1 MENKQ
6 TTIAVLTSGG
16 DAPGMNA
23 AVRAVVRIG
32 INKGFRVMGIYRGY
46 QGLLNE
52 EIRELTALD
61 VKDTIQH
68 GGTILYTGRCK
79 RMMQPEGPAEAAEN
93 LKKHG
98 IDALIAI
105 GGDGT
110 FRGALEIAK
119 HGVNVIGIPATID
132 LDLACTDYTIGFD
145 SAIDTAVD
153 AIDKI
158 RDSGT
163 AHERISI
170 IEVMGRKCGAIA
182 LWCGIASGAE
192 EILIPET
199 YDYND
204 KALIDRIKER
214 EALGKKQHIIINA
227 EGVGDSEALARR
239 IENATGIE
247 ARATILGY
255 MQRGGSPSTL
265 DRVKASLMGE
275 QAIECVLGG
284 RVNRAVIEKNGRIR
298 DMDLEEALNATK
310 EPSRDLLGVAKNL
323 VRRFTKEEKE
333 AAGTAEQ

>member
-1 MENKQ
+1 MAEKKI
-6 TTIAVLTSGG
+6 TTIGVLTSGG

-32 INKGFRVMGIYRGY
+32 INKGYKVVGIYRGY
-46 QGLLNE
+46 HGLFKE
-52 EIRELTALD
+52 EFRELSAFD
-61 VKDTIQH
+61 VRDTVQH
-68 GGTILYTGRCK
+68 GGTILYTARSK
-79 RMMQPEGPAEAAEN
+79 RMMQADGPSDAAKI

-98 IDALIAI
+98 IDVLVAI

-110 FRGALEIAK
+110 FRGALEIARC
-119 HGVNVIGIPATID
+119 GINVIGIPATID
-132 LDLACTDYTIGFD
+132 LDMACTDYTIGFD

-170 IEVMGRKCGAIA
+170 IEVMGRKCGSIA

-275 QAIECVLGG
+275 QAIECIIAG
-284 RVNRAVIEKNGRIR
+284 RMNRAIIEKNGKIR
-298 DMDLEEALNATK
+298 DMDLEEAVNAKK

-323 VRRFTKEEKE
+323 IRR
-333 AAGTAEQ
+333 

>member
-52 EIRELTALD
+52 EITELTALD

-110 FRGALEIAK
+110 FRGALAIAK
-119 HGVNVIGIPATID
+119 HGVDVIGIPATID

-199 YDYND
+199 YD
-204 KALIDRIKER
+204 
-214 EALGKKQHIIINA
+214 
-227 EGVGDSEALARR
+227 
-239 IENATGIE
+239 
-247 ARATILGY
+247 
-255 MQRGGSPSTL
+255 
-265 DRVKASLMGE
+265 
-275 QAIECVLGG
+275 
-284 RVNRAVIEKNGRIR
+284 
-298 DMDLEEALNATK
+298 
-310 EPSRDLLGVAKNL
+310 
-323 VRRFTKEEKE
+323 
-333 AAGTAEQ
+333 

>member
-1 MENKQ
+1 MADKQ
-6 TTIAVLTSGG
+6 ITIGVLTSGG

-32 INKGFRVMGIYRGY
+32 INKGFRVIGIYRGY
-46 QGLLNE
+46 HGLFKE
-52 EIRELTALD
+52 EFRELTAFD
-61 VKDTIQH
+61 VRDTVQH
-68 GGTILYTGRCK
+68 GGTVLYTARSK
-79 RMMQPEGPAEAAEN
+79 SMMQPDGPARAAEI
-93 LKKHG
+93 LKNHG
-98 IDALIAI
+98 IDVLVTI

-110 FRGALEIAK
+110 FRGALAIAK
-119 HGVNVIGIPATID
+119 CGVNVIGIPATID
-132 LDLACTDYTIGFD
+132 LDMACTDYTIGFD

-170 IEVMGRKCGAIA
+170 VEVMGRKCGSIA

-255 MQRGGSPSTL
+255 MQRGGSPSAL

-275 QAIECVLGG
+275 QAIECIVAG
-284 RVNRAVIEKNGRIR
+284 RMNRAVVEKNGRIK
-298 DMDLEEALNATK
+298 DMDLEEAINSTK
-310 EPSRDLLGVAKNL
+310 EQSRDLLSVSKNL
-323 VRRFTKEEKE
+323 VRH
-333 AAGTAEQ
+333 

>member
-1 MENKQ
+1 MADKQ
-6 TTIAVLTSGG
+6 ITIGVLTSGG

-32 INKGFRVMGIYRGY
+32 INKGFRVIGIYRGY
-46 QGLLNE
+46 HGLFKE
-52 EIRELTALD
+52 EFRELTAFD
-61 VKDTIQH
+61 VRDTVQH
-68 GGTILYTGRCK
+68 GGTVLYTARSK
-79 RMMQPEGPAEAAEN
+79 SMMQPDGPARAAEI
-93 LKKHG
+93 LKNHG
-98 IDALIAI
+98 IDVLVAI

-110 FRGALEIAK
+110 FRGALAIAK
-119 HGVNVIGIPATID
+119 CGVNVIGIPATID
-132 LDLACTDYTIGFD
+132 LDMACTDYTIGFD

-170 IEVMGRKCGAIA
+170 VEVMGRRCGSIA

-255 MQRGGSPSTL
+255 MQRGGSPSAL

-275 QAIECVLGG
+275 QAIECIVAG
-284 RVNRAVIEKNGRIR
+284 RMNRAVVEKNGRIK
-298 DMDLEEALNATK
+298 DMDLEEAINSTK
-310 EPSRDLLGVAKNL
+310 EQSRDLLSVSKNL
-323 VRRFTKEEKE
+323 VRH
-333 AAGTAEQ
+333 

>member
-1 MENKQ
+1 MADKQ
-6 TTIAVLTSGG
+6 ITIGVLTSGG

-32 INKGFRVMGIYRGY
+32 INKGFKVIGIYRGY
-46 QGLLNE
+46 HGLFKE
-52 EIRELTALD
+52 EFRELTAFD
-61 VKDTIQH
+61 VRDTVQH
-68 GGTILYTGRCK
+68 GGTVLYTARSK
-79 RMMQPEGPAEAAEN
+79 TMMQPDGPARAAEI
-93 LKKHG
+93 LKNHG
-98 IDALIAI
+98 IDVLVAI

-110 FRGALEIAK
+110 FRGALAIAK
-119 HGVNVIGIPATID
+119 CGINVIGIPATID
-132 LDLACTDYTIGFD
+132 LDMACTDYTIGFD

-170 IEVMGRKCGAIA
+170 VEVMGRRCGSIA

-255 MQRGGSPSTL
+255 MQRGGSPSAL

-275 QAIECVLGG
+275 QAIECIVAG
-284 RVNRAVIEKNGRIR
+284 RMNRAVVEKNGRIK
-298 DMDLEEALNATK
+298 DMDLEEAINSTK
-310 EPSRDLLGVAKNL
+310 EQSRDLLSVSKNL
-323 VRRFTKEEKE
+323 VRH
-333 AAGTAEQ
+333 

>member
-1 MENKQ
+1 MADKQ
-6 TTIAVLTSGG
+6 ITIGVLTSGG
-16 DAPGMNA
+16 DTPGMNA

-32 INKGFRVMGIYRGY
+32 INKGFRVIGIYRGY
-46 QGLLNE
+46 HGLFKE
-52 EIRELTALD
+52 EFRELTAFD
-61 VKDTIQH
+61 VRDTVQH
-68 GGTILYTGRCK
+68 GGTVLYTARSK
-79 RMMQPEGPAEAAEN
+79 SMMQPDGPARAAEI
-93 LKKHG
+93 LKNHG
-98 IDALIAI
+98 IDVLVAI

-110 FRGALEIAK
+110 FRGALAIAK
-119 HGVNVIGIPATID
+119 CGVNVIGIPATID
-132 LDLACTDYTIGFD
+132 LDMACTDYTIGFD

-170 IEVMGRKCGAIA
+170 VEVMGRKCGSIA

-255 MQRGGSPSTL
+255 MQRGGSPSAL

-275 QAIECVLGG
+275 QAIECIVAG
-284 RVNRAVIEKNGRIR
+284 RMNRAVVEKNGRIK
-298 DMDLEEALNATK
+298 DMDLEEAINSTK
-310 EPSRDLLGVAKNL
+310 EQSRDLLSVSKNL
-323 VRRFTKEEKE
+323 VRH
-333 AAGTAEQ
+333 

>member
-1 MENKQ
+1 MTNEQ
-6 TTIAVLTSGG
+6 ITIGVLTSGG

-23 AVRAVVRIG
+23 AVRAVVRVG
-32 INKGFRVMGIYRGY
+32 TNKGYRVIGIYRGY
-46 QGLLNE
+46 QGLFNE
-52 EIRELTALD
+52 EFRELTALD
-61 VKDTIQH
+61 VRDTVQR
-68 GGTILYTGRCK
+68 GGTILYTARCK
-79 RMMQPEGPAEAAEN
+79 KMMESDGPACAAEI

-98 IDALIAI
+98 IDVLVAI

-110 FRGALEIAK
+110 FRGALAIAQNDM
-119 HGVNVIGIPATID
+119 NVVGIPATID
-132 LDLACTDYTIGFD
+132 LDMACTDYTIGFD
-145 SAIDTAVD
+145 TAIDTAVE

-170 IEVMGRKCGAIA
+170 IEVMGRKCGSIA
-182 LWCGIASGAE
+182 LWSGIASGAE

-204 KALIDRIKER
+204 KALIERIKER

-227 EGVGDSEALARR
+227 EALARR

-255 MQRGGSPSTL
+255 MQRGGAPSAL

-275 QAIECVLGG
+275 QAIECVMAG
-284 RVNRAVIEKNGRIR
+284 RMNRAVVEKNGKIK
-298 DMDLEEALNATK
+298 DIDLAEAVEAKK
-310 EPSRDLLGVAKNL
+310 EQSRDLLGVAKNL
-323 VRRFTKEEKE
+323 VRK
-333 AAGTAEQ
+333 AN

>member
-1 MENKQ
+1 MADKQ
-6 TTIAVLTSGG
+6 ITIGVLTSGG

-32 INKGFRVMGIYRGY
+32 INKGFRVIGIYRGY
-46 QGLLNE
+46 HGLFKE
-52 EIRELTALD
+52 EFRELTAFD
-61 VKDTIQH
+61 VRDTVQH
-68 GGTILYTGRCK
+68 GGTVLYTARSK
-79 RMMQPEGPAEAAEN
+79 SMMQPDGPARAAEI
-93 LKKHG
+93 LKNHG
-98 IDALIAI
+98 IDVLVAI

-110 FRGALEIAK
+110 FRGALAIAK
-119 HGVNVIGIPATID
+119 CGVNVIGIPATID
-132 LDLACTDYTIGFD
+132 LDMACTDYTIGFD

-170 IEVMGRKCGAIA
+170 VEVMGRKCGSIA

-255 MQRGGSPSTL
+255 MQRGGSPSAL

-275 QAIECVLGG
+275 QAIECIVAG
-284 RVNRAVIEKNGRIR
+284 RMNRAVVEKNGRIK
-298 DMDLEEALNATK
+298 DMDLEEAINSTK
-310 EPSRDLLGVAKNL
+310 EQSRDLLSVSKNL
-323 VRRFTKEEKE
+323 VRH
-333 AAGTAEQ
+333 

>member
-1 MENKQ
+1 MADKQ
-6 TTIAVLTSGG
+6 ITIGVLTSGG

-32 INKGFRVMGIYRGY
+32 INKGFKVVGIYRGY
-46 QGLLNE
+46 HGLFKE
-52 EIRELTALD
+52 EFRELSAFD
-61 VKDTIQH
+61 VRDTVQH
-68 GGTILYTGRCK
+68 GGTVLYTARSK
-79 RMMQPEGPAEAAEN
+79 TMMQPDGPAKAAEL

-98 IDALIAI
+98 IDVLVAI

-110 FRGALEIAK
+110 FRGALAIAK
-119 HGVNVIGIPATID
+119 CGIDVIGIPATID
-132 LDLACTDYTIGFD
+132 LDMACTEYTIGFD

-170 IEVMGRKCGAIA
+170 IEVMGRRCGSIA

-255 MQRGGSPSTL
+255 MQRGGSPSAL

-275 QAIECVLGG
+275 QAIECIAAG
-284 RVNRAVIEKNGRIR
+284 RMNRAIVEKNGRIR
-298 DMDLEEALNATK
+298 DMDLEEAVNSTK
-310 EPSRDLLGVAKNL
+310 EQSRDLLGVARNL
-323 VRRFTKEEKE
+323 VRH
-333 AAGTAEQ
+333 

>member
-1 MENKQ
+1 MTNEQ
-6 TTIAVLTSGG
+6 ITIGVLTSGG

-23 AVRAVVRIG
+23 AVRAVVRVG
-32 INKGFRVMGIYRGY
+32 TNKGYRVIGIYRGY
-46 QGLLNE
+46 QGLFNE
-52 EIRELTALD
+52 EFRELTALD
-61 VKDTIQH
+61 VRDTVQR
-68 GGTILYTGRCK
+68 GGTILYTARCK
-79 RMMQPEGPAEAAEN
+79 KMMESDGPARAAEI

-98 IDALIAI
+98 IDVLVAI

-110 FRGALEIAK
+110 FRGALAIAQNDM
-119 HGVNVIGIPATID
+119 NVVGIPATID
-132 LDLACTDYTIGFD
+132 LDMACTDYTIGFD
-145 SAIDTAVD
+145 TAIDTAVE

-170 IEVMGRKCGAIA
+170 IEVMGRKCGSIA
-182 LWCGIASGAE
+182 LWSGIASGAE

-204 KALIDRIKER
+204 KALIERIKER

-247 ARATILGY
+247 VRATILGY
-255 MQRGGSPSTL
+255 MQRGGAPSAL

-275 QAIECVLGG
+275 QAIECVMAG
-284 RVNRAVIEKNGRIR
+284 RMNRAVVEKNGKIK
-298 DMDLEEALNATK
+298 DIDLAEAVEAKK
-310 EPSRDLLGVAKNL
+310 EQSRDLLGVAKNL
-323 VRRFTKEEKE
+323 VRK
-333 AAGTAEQ
+333 AN

>member
-1 MENKQ
+1 MADKQ
-6 TTIAVLTSGG
+6 ITIGVLTSGG

-32 INKGFRVMGIYRGY
+32 INKGFKVIGIYRGY
-46 QGLLNE
+46 HGLFKE
-52 EIRELTALD
+52 EFRELTAFD
-61 VKDTIQH
+61 VRDTVQH
-68 GGTILYTGRCK
+68 GGTVLYTARSK
-79 RMMQPEGPAEAAEN
+79 TMMQPDGPARAAEI
-93 LKKHG
+93 LKNHG
-98 IDALIAI
+98 IDVLVAI

-110 FRGALEIAK
+110 FRGALAIAK
-119 HGVNVIGIPATID
+119 CGINVIGIPATID
-132 LDLACTDYTIGFD
+132 LDMACTDYTIGFD

-170 IEVMGRKCGAIA
+170 VEVMGRKCGSIA

-255 MQRGGSPSTL
+255 MQRGGSPSAL

-275 QAIECVLGG
+275 QAIECIVAG
-284 RVNRAVIEKNGRIR
+284 RMNRAVVEKNGRIK
-298 DMDLEEALNATK
+298 DMDLEEAINSTK
-310 EPSRDLLGVAKNL
+310 EQSRDLLSVSKNL
-323 VRRFTKEEKE
+323 VRH
-333 AAGTAEQ
+333 

>member
-1 MENKQ
+1 MADKQ
-6 TTIAVLTSGG
+6 ITIGVLTSGG

-32 INKGFRVMGIYRGY
+32 INKGFKVIGIYRGY
-46 QGLLNE
+46 HGLFKE
-52 EIRELTALD
+52 EFRELTAFD
-61 VKDTIQH
+61 VRDTVQH
-68 GGTILYTGRCK
+68 GGTVLYTARSK
-79 RMMQPEGPAEAAEN
+79 TMMQPDGPARAAEI

-98 IDALIAI
+98 IDVLVAI

-110 FRGALEIAK
+110 FRGALAIAK
-119 HGVNVIGIPATID
+119 CGINVIGIPATID
-132 LDLACTDYTIGFD
+132 LDMACTDYTIGFD

-170 IEVMGRKCGAIA
+170 VEVMGRRCGSIA

-255 MQRGGSPSTL
+255 MQRGGSPSAL

-275 QAIECVLGG
+275 QAIECIVAG
-284 RVNRAVIEKNGRIR
+284 RMNRAVVEKNGRIK
-298 DMDLEEALNATK
+298 DMDLEEAINSTK
-310 EPSRDLLGVAKNL
+310 EQSRDLLSVSKNL
-323 VRRFTKEEKE
+323 VRH
-333 AAGTAEQ
+333 

>member
-1 MENKQ
+1 MGDKQ
-6 TTIAVLTSGG
+6 ITIGVLTSGG

-32 INKGFRVMGIYRGY
+32 INKGFKVVGIYRGY
-46 QGLLNE
+46 HGLFKE
-52 EIRELTALD
+52 EFKELTAFD
-61 VKDTIQH
+61 VRDTVQH
-68 GGTILYTGRCK
+68 GGTILYTARSK
-79 RMMQPEGPAEAAEN
+79 TMMQPDGPARAAEL

-98 IDALIAI
+98 IDVLVTI

-110 FRGALEIAK
+110 FRGALAIAK
-119 HGVNVIGIPATID
+119 CGVSVIGIPATID

-170 IEVMGRKCGAIA
+170 IEVMGRKCGSIA
-182 LWCGIASGAE
+182 LWSGIASGAE

-214 EALGKKQHIIINA
+214 EALGKKQHIIVNA

-255 MQRGGSPSTL
+255 MQRGGSPSAL

-275 QAIECVLGG
+275 QAIECIVAG
-284 RVNRAVIEKNGRIR
+284 RMNRAVVEKNGRIK
-298 DMDLEEALNATK
+298 DMDLEEAINATK
-310 EPSRDLLGVAKNL
+310 EPSRDLLGVSKNL
-323 VRRFTKEEKE
+323 VRH
-333 AAGTAEQ
+333 

>member
-1 MENKQ
+1 MANKQ
-6 TTIAVLTSGG
+6 TTIGVLTSGG

-32 INKGFRVMGIYRGY
+32 INKGCRVIGIYRGY
-46 QGLLNE
+46 HGLYKE
-52 EIRELTALD
+52 EFKELTAFD
-61 VKDTIQH
+61 VRNTVQH
-68 GGTILYTGRCK
+68 GGTILYTARSK
-79 RMMQPEGPAEAAEN
+79 RMMQADGPKMAADI

-98 IDALIAI
+98 IDVLIAI

-110 FRGALEIAK
+110 FRGALEISK
-119 HGVNVIGIPATID
+119 CGVNVIGIPATID
-132 LDLACTDYTIGFD
+132 LDMACTDYTIGFD

-170 IEVMGRKCGAIA
+170 IEVMGRKCGSIA
-182 LWCGIASGAE
+182 LWAGIASGAE

-214 EALGKKQHIIINA
+214 ESLGKKQHIIINA

-239 IENATGIE
+239 IENATGVE

-255 MQRGGSPSTL
+255 MQRGGSPSAL
-265 DRVKASLMGE
+265 DRVKAALMGE
-275 QAIECVLGG
+275 QAIECVIAG
-284 RVNRAVIEKNGRIR
+284 RMNRAVVEKNGKIK
-298 DMDLEEALNATK
+298 DMDLEEAVNSVK
-310 EPSRDLLGVAKNL
+310 EQSRDLLGVAKNL
-323 VRRFTKEEKE
+323 VRR
-333 AAGTAEQ
+333 

>member
-1 MENKQ
+1 MADKQ
-6 TTIAVLTSGG
+6 ITIGVLTSGG

-32 INKGFRVMGIYRGY
+32 INKGFKVVGIYRGY
-46 QGLLNE
+46 HGLFKE
-52 EIRELTALD
+52 EFRELSAFD
-61 VKDTIQH
+61 VRDTVQH
-68 GGTILYTGRCK
+68 GGTVLYTARSK
-79 RMMQPEGPAEAAEN
+79 TMMQPDGPAKAAEL

-98 IDALIAI
+98 IDVLVTI

-110 FRGALEIAK
+110 FRGALAIAK
-119 HGVNVIGIPATID
+119 CGIDVIGIPATID
-132 LDLACTDYTIGFD
+132 LDMACTEYTIGFD

-170 IEVMGRKCGAIA
+170 IEVMGRRCGSIA

-255 MQRGGSPSTL
+255 MQRGGSPSAL

-275 QAIECVLGG
+275 QAIECIAAG
-284 RVNRAVIEKNGRIR
+284 RMNRAVVEKNGRIR
-298 DMDLEEALNATK
+298 DMDLEEAVNSTK
-310 EPSRDLLGVAKNL
+310 EQSRDLLGVARNL
-323 VRRFTKEEKE
+323 VRH
-333 AAGTAEQ
+333 

>member
-1 MENKQ
+1 MADKQ
-6 TTIAVLTSGG
+6 ITIGVLTSGG

-32 INKGFRVMGIYRGY
+32 INKGLRVVGIYRGY
-46 QGLLNE
+46 HGLFKE
-52 EIRELTALD
+52 EFRELTAFD
-61 VKDTIQH
+61 VRDTVQH
-68 GGTILYTGRCK
+68 GGTVLYTARSK
-79 RMMQPEGPAEAAEN
+79 SMMQPDGPARAAEI
-93 LKKHG
+93 LKNHG
-98 IDALIAI
+98 IDVLVAI

-110 FRGALEIAK
+110 FRGALAIAK
-119 HGVNVIGIPATID
+119 CGVNVIGIPATID
-132 LDLACTDYTIGFD
+132 LDMACTDYTIGFD

-170 IEVMGRKCGAIA
+170 VEVMGRKCGSIA

-255 MQRGGSPSTL
+255 MQRGGSPSAL

-275 QAIECVLGG
+275 QAIECIVAG
-284 RVNRAVIEKNGRIR
+284 RMNRAVVEKNGRIK
-298 DMDLEEALNATK
+298 DMDLEEAINSTK
-310 EPSRDLLGVAKNL
+310 EQSRDLLSVSKNL
-323 VRRFTKEEKE
+323 VRH
-333 AAGTAEQ
+333 

>member
-1 MENKQ
+1 MAEKKI
-6 TTIAVLTSGG
+6 TTIGVLTSGG

-32 INKGFRVMGIYRGY
+32 INKGYKVVGIYRGY
-46 QGLLNE
+46 HGLFKE
-52 EIRELTALD
+52 EFRELSAFD
-61 VKDTIQH
+61 VRDTVQH
-68 GGTILYTGRCK
+68 GGTILYTARSK
-79 RMMQPEGPAEAAEN
+79 RMMTAEGPSDAAKI

-98 IDALIAI
+98 IDVLVAI

-110 FRGALEIAK
+110 FRGALEIARC
-119 HGVNVIGIPATID
+119 GIDVIGIPATID
-132 LDLACTDYTIGFD
+132 LDMACTDYTIGFD

-170 IEVMGRKCGAIA
+170 IEVMGRKCGSIA

-275 QAIECVLGG
+275 QAIECIMAG
-284 RVNRAVIEKNGRIR
+284 RMNRAIIEKNGKIR
-298 DMDLEEALNATK
+298 DMDLEEAVNAKK
-310 EPSRDLLGVAKNL
+310 EQSRDLLGVAKNL
-323 VRRFTKEEKE
+323 IRR
-333 AAGTAEQ
+333 

>member
-1 MENKQ
+1 MADKQ
-6 TTIAVLTSGG
+6 ITIGVLTSGG

-32 INKGFRVMGIYRGY
+32 INKGFRVIGIYRGY
-46 QGLLNE
+46 HGLFKE
-52 EIRELTALD
+52 EFRELTAFD
-61 VKDTIQH
+61 VRDTVQH
-68 GGTILYTGRCK
+68 GGTVLYTARSK
-79 RMMQPEGPAEAAEN
+79 SMMQPDGPARAAEI
-93 LKKHG
+93 LKNHG
-98 IDALIAI
+98 IDVLVAI

-110 FRGALEIAK
+110 FRGALAIAK
-119 HGVNVIGIPATID
+119 CGVNVIGIPATID
-132 LDLACTDYTIGFD
+132 LDMACTDYTIGFD

-158 RDSGT
+158 RDSCT

-170 IEVMGRKCGAIA
+170 VEVMGRKCGSIA

-255 MQRGGSPSTL
+255 MQRGGSPSAL

-275 QAIECVLGG
+275 QAIECIVAG
-284 RVNRAVIEKNGRIR
+284 RMNRAVVEKNGRIK
-298 DMDLEEALNATK
+298 DMDLEEAINSTK
-310 EPSRDLLGVAKNL
+310 EQSRDLLSVSKNL
-323 VRRFTKEEKE
+323 VRH
-333 AAGTAEQ
+333 

>member
-1 MENKQ
+1 MTNEQ
-6 TTIAVLTSGG
+6 ITIGVLTSGG
-16 DAPGMNA
+16 DAPGLNA
-23 AVRAVVRIG
+23 AVRAVVRVG
-32 INKGFRVMGIYRGY
+32 TNKGYRVIGIYRGY
-46 QGLLNE
+46 QGLFNE
-52 EIRELTALD
+52 EFRELTALD
-61 VKDTIQH
+61 VRDTVQR
-68 GGTILYTGRCK
+68 GGTILYTARCK
-79 RMMQPEGPAEAAEN
+79 KMMESDGPARAAEI

-98 IDALIAI
+98 IDVLVAI

-110 FRGALEIAK
+110 FRGALAIAQNDM
-119 HGVNVIGIPATID
+119 NVVGIPATID
-132 LDLACTDYTIGFD
+132 LDMACTDYTIGFD
-145 SAIDTAVD
+145 TAIDTAVE

-170 IEVMGRKCGAIA
+170 IEVMGRKCGSIA
-182 LWCGIASGAE
+182 LWSGIASGAE

-204 KALIDRIKER
+204 KALIERIKER

-255 MQRGGSPSTL
+255 MQRGGAPSAL

-275 QAIECVLGG
+275 QAIECVIAG
-284 RVNRAVIEKNGRIR
+284 RMNRAVVEKNGKIK
-298 DMDLEEALNATK
+298 DIDLAEAVEAKK
-310 EPSRDLLGVAKNL
+310 EQSRDLLGVAKNL
-323 VRRFTKEEKE
+323 VRK
-333 AAGTAEQ
+333 AN

>member
-1 MENKQ
+1 MAEKKI
-6 TTIAVLTSGG
+6 TIGVLTSGG

-32 INKGFRVMGIYRGY
+32 TNKGYKVVGIYRGY
-46 QGLLNE
+46 QGLYKE
-52 EIRELTALD
+52 EFKEMSAFD
-61 VKDTIQH
+61 VRDTIQH
-68 GGTILYTGRCK
+68 GGTILYTARSK
-79 RMMQPEGPAEAAEN
+79 RMMQPDGPSEAAKI
-93 LKKHG
+93 LKKNG
-98 IDALIAI
+98 IDVLVAI

-119 HGVNVIGIPATID
+119 CGVNLTGIPATID
-132 LDLACTDYTIGFD
+132 LDMACTDYTIGFD

-158 RDSGT
+158 RDSGA

-170 IEVMGRKCGAIA
+170 IEVMGRKCGSIA

-255 MQRGGSPSTL
+255 MQRGGSPSAL

-275 QAIECVLGG
+275 QAIECIMAG
-284 RVNRAVIEKNGRIR
+284 RMNRAVVEKNGKIR
-298 DMDLEEALNATK
+298 DMDLEEAINSSK
-310 EPSRDLLGVAKNL
+310 EQSRDLLGVAKNL
-323 VRRFTKEEKE
+323 IRH
-333 AAGTAEQ
+333 

>member
-1 MENKQ
+1 MTMANKQ
-6 TTIAVLTSGG
+6 ITIGVLTSGG

-32 INKGFRVMGIYRGY
+32 TNKGYRVVGIYRGY
-46 QGLLNE
+46 QGLYNE
-52 EIRELTALD
+52 EFRELTAID
-61 VKDTIQH
+61 VRDTVQH
-68 GGTILYTGRCK
+68 GGTILYTARCK
-79 RMMQPEGPAEAAEN
+79 KMMQPDGPALAAEI
-93 LKKHG
+93 LKKNG
-98 IDALIAI
+98 IDVLVAI

-110 FRGALEIAK
+110 FRGALDISK
-119 HGVNVIGIPATID
+119 CGIDVIGIPATID
-132 LDLACTDYTIGFD
+132 LDQACTDYTIGFD
-145 SAIDTAVD
+145 SAIDTAVS

-158 RDSGT
+158 RDSGA

-182 LWCGIASGAE
+182 LWSGIASGAE

-255 MQRGGSPSTL
+255 MQRGGAPSAR
-265 DRVKASLMGE
+265 DRVTAALMGE
-275 QAIECVLGG
+275 QAIECIMAG
-284 RVNRAVIEKNGRIR
+284 RKNRAVVERNGKIK
-298 DMDLEEALNATK
+298 DMDLEEAINCSK
-310 EPSRDLLGVAKNL
+310 EQPRDLIGVAMNL
-323 VRRFTKEEKE
+323 VRRVNP
-333 AAGTAEQ
+333 

>member
-1 MENKQ
+1 MADKKI
-6 TTIAVLTSGG
+6 TTIGVLTSGG

-32 INKGFRVMGIYRGY
+32 INKGYKVIGIYRGY
-46 QGLLNE
+46 HGLFKE
-52 EIRELTALD
+52 EFKELTAID
-61 VKDTIQH
+61 VRDTVQH
-68 GGTILYTGRCK
+68 GGTILYTARSK
-79 RMMQPEGPAEAAEN
+79 TMMQSDGPAMAAEI
-93 LKKHG
+93 LKKNG
-98 IDALIAI
+98 IDVLVAI

-110 FRGALEIAK
+110 FRGAYEISK
-119 HGVNVIGIPATID
+119 HGVDVIGIPATID
-132 LDLACTDYTIGFD
+132 LDMACTDYTIGFD
-145 SAIDTAVD
+145 SAIDTAVE

-170 IEVMGRKCGAIA
+170 IEVMGRRCGSIA

-227 EGVGDSEALARR
+227 EGVGDSQALARR

-255 MQRGGSPSTL
+255 MQRGGSPSAL

-275 QAIECVLGG
+275 QAIECITAG
-284 RVNRAVIEKNGRIR
+284 RMNRAVVEKNGKIK
-298 DMDLEEALNATK
+298 DMDLEEAINSTK
-310 EPSRDLLGVAKNL
+310 EQSRDLLGVSKNL
-323 VRRFTKEEKE
+323 VR
-333 AAGTAEQ
+333 Q

>member
-1 MENKQ
+1 MADKQ
-6 TTIAVLTSGG
+6 ITIGVLTSGG

-32 INKGFRVMGIYRGY
+32 INKGFRVIGIYRGY
-46 QGLLNE
+46 HGLFKE
-52 EIRELTALD
+52 EFRELTAFD
-61 VKDTIQH
+61 VRDTVQH
-68 GGTILYTGRCK
+68 GGTVLYTARSK
-79 RMMQPEGPAEAAEN
+79 SMMQPDGPARAAEI
-93 LKKHG
+93 LKNHG
-98 IDALIAI
+98 IDVLVAI

-110 FRGALEIAK
+110 FRGALAIAK
-119 HGVNVIGIPATID
+119 CGVNVIGIPATID
-132 LDLACTDYTIGFD
+132 LDMACTDYTIGFD

-170 IEVMGRKCGAIA
+170 VEVMGRKCGSIA

-255 MQRGGSPSTL
+255 MQRGGSPSAL

-275 QAIECVLGG
+275 QAIECIVAG
-284 RVNRAVIEKNGRIR
+284 RMNRAMVEKNGRIK
-298 DMDLEEALNATK
+298 DMDLEEAINSTK
-310 EPSRDLLGVAKNL
+310 EQSRDLLSVSKNL
-323 VRRFTKEEKE
+323 VRH
-333 AAGTAEQ
+333 

>member
-1 MENKQ
+1 MTNEQ
-6 TTIAVLTSGG
+6 ITIGVLTSGG

-23 AVRAVVRIG
+23 AVRAVVRVG
-32 INKGFRVMGIYRGY
+32 TNKGYRVIGIYRGY
-46 QGLLNE
+46 QGLFNE
-52 EIRELTALD
+52 EFRELTALD
-61 VKDTIQH
+61 VRDTVQR
-68 GGTILYTGRCK
+68 GGTILYTARCK
-79 RMMQPEGPAEAAEN
+79 KMMESDGPARAAEI

-98 IDALIAI
+98 IDVLVAI

-110 FRGALEIAK
+110 FRGALAIAQNDM
-119 HGVNVIGIPATID
+119 NVIGIPATIE
-132 LDLACTDYTIGFD
+132 LDMACTDYTIGFD
-145 SAIDTAVD
+145 TAIDTAVE

-170 IEVMGRKCGAIA
+170 IEVMGRKCGSIA
-182 LWCGIASGAE
+182 LWSGIASGAE

-204 KALIDRIKER
+204 KALIERIKER

-255 MQRGGSPSTL
+255 MQRGGAPSAL

-275 QAIECVLGG
+275 QAIECVMAG
-284 RVNRAVIEKNGRIR
+284 RMNRAVVEKNGKIK
-298 DMDLEEALNATK
+298 DIDLAEAVEAKK
-310 EPSRDLLGVAKNL
+310 EQSRDLLGVAKNL
-323 VRRFTKEEKE
+323 VRK
-333 AAGTAEQ
+333 AN

>member
-1 MENKQ
+1 MADKQ
-6 TTIAVLTSGG
+6 ITIGVLTSGG

-32 INKGFRVMGIYRGY
+32 INKGFRVIGIYRGY
-46 QGLLNE
+46 HGLFKE
-52 EIRELTALD
+52 EFRELTAFD
-61 VKDTIQH
+61 VRDTVQH
-68 GGTILYTGRCK
+68 GGTVLYTARSK
-79 RMMQPEGPAEAAEN
+79 SMMQPDGPARAAEI
-93 LKKHG
+93 LKNHG
-98 IDALIAI
+98 IDVLVAI

-110 FRGALEIAK
+110 FRGALAIAK
-119 HGVNVIGIPATID
+119 CGVNVIGIPATID
-132 LDLACTDYTIGFD
+132 LDMACTDYTIGFD

-255 MQRGGSPSTL
+255 MQRGGSPSAL

-275 QAIECVLGG
+275 QAIECIVAG
-284 RVNRAVIEKNGRIR
+284 RMNRAVVEKNGRIK
-298 DMDLEEALNATK
+298 DMDLEEAINSTK
-310 EPSRDLLGVAKNL
+310 EQSRDLLSVSKNL
-323 VRRFTKEEKE
+323 VRH
-333 AAGTAEQ
+333 

>member
-1 MENKQ
+1 MADKQ
-6 TTIAVLTSGG
+6 ITIGVLTSGG

-23 AVRAVVRIG
+23 ALRAVVRIG
-32 INKGFRVMGIYRGY
+32 INKGFRVIGIYRGY
-46 QGLLNE
+46 HGLFKE
-52 EIRELTALD
+52 EFRELTAFD
-61 VKDTIQH
+61 VRDTVQH
-68 GGTILYTGRCK
+68 GGTVLYTARSK
-79 RMMQPEGPAEAAEN
+79 SMMQPDGPARAAEI
-93 LKKHG
+93 LKNHG
-98 IDALIAI
+98 IDVLVAI

-110 FRGALEIAK
+110 FRGALAIAK
-119 HGVNVIGIPATID
+119 CGVNVIGIPATID
-132 LDLACTDYTIGFD
+132 LDMACTDYTIGFD

-170 IEVMGRKCGAIA
+170 VEVMGRKCGSIA

-255 MQRGGSPSTL
+255 MQRGGSPSAL

-275 QAIECVLGG
+275 QAIECIVAG
-284 RVNRAVIEKNGRIR
+284 RMNRAVVEKNGRIK
-298 DMDLEEALNATK
+298 DMDLEEAINSTK
-310 EPSRDLLGVAKNL
+310 EQSRDLLSVSKNL
-323 VRRFTKEEKE
+323 VRH
-333 AAGTAEQ
+333 

>member
-1 MENKQ
+1 MADKKI
-6 TTIAVLTSGG
+6 TIGVLTSGG

-32 INKGFRVMGIYRGY
+32 INKGYKVVGIYRGY
-46 QGLLNE
+46 QGLYNE
-52 EIRELTALD
+52 EFKEMTAFD
-61 VKDTIQH
+61 VRDTVQH
-68 GGTILYTGRCK
+68 GGTILYTARSK
-79 RMMQPEGPAEAAEN
+79 RMMQSDGPAEAAKI
-93 LKKHG
+93 LKKNG
-98 IDALIAI
+98 IDVLIAI

-119 HGVNVIGIPATID
+119 CGVNVIGIPATID
-132 LDLACTDYTIGFD
+132 LDMACTDYTIGFD

-158 RDSGT
+158 RDSGA

-170 IEVMGRKCGAIA
+170 IEVMGRRCGSIA

-255 MQRGGSPSTL
+255 MQRGGSPSAL

-275 QAIECVLGG
+275 QAIECIQAG
-284 RVNRAVIEKNGRIR
+284 RMNRAVVEKNGKIK
-298 DMDLEEALNATK
+298 DMDLEEAINSSK
-310 EPSRDLLGVAKNL
+310 DQSRDLLGVARNL
-323 VRRFTKEEKE
+323 IRH
-333 AAGTAEQ
+333 

>member
-1 MENKQ
+1 M
-6 TTIAVLTSGG
+6 SRS
-16 DAPGMNA
+16 A
-23 AVRAVVRIG
+23 ATEPSA
-32 INKGFRVMGIYRGY
+32 
-46 QGLLNE
+46 
-52 EIRELTALD
+52 
-61 VKDTIQH
+61 
-68 GGTILYTGRCK
+68 
-79 RMMQPEGPAEAAEN
+79 
-93 LKKHG
+93 
-98 IDALIAI
+98 
-105 GGDGT
+105 DGT
-110 FRGALEIAK
+110 FRGALAIAK
-119 HGVNVIGIPATID
+119 CGVNVIGIPATID
-132 LDLACTDYTIGFD
+132 LDMACTDYTIGFD

-170 IEVMGRKCGAIA
+170 VEVMGRKCGSIA

-255 MQRGGSPSTL
+255 MQRGGSPSAL

-275 QAIECVLGG
+275 QAIECIVAG
-284 RVNRAVIEKNGRIR
+284 RMNRAVVEKNGRIK
-298 DMDLEEALNATK
+298 DMDLEEAINSTK
-310 EPSRDLLGVAKNL
+310 EQSRDLLSVSKNL
-323 VRRFTKEEKE
+323 VRQNLTESLTLRRKIPNCRRRSR
-333 AAGTAEQ
+333 

>member
-1 MENKQ
+1 MADKQ
-6 TTIAVLTSGG
+6 ITIGVLTSGG

-32 INKGFRVMGIYRGY
+32 INKGFRVIGIYRGY
-46 QGLLNE
+46 HGLFKE
-52 EIRELTALD
+52 EFRELTAFD
-61 VKDTIQH
+61 VRDTVQH
-68 GGTILYTGRCK
+68 GGTVLYTARSK
-79 RMMQPEGPAEAAEN
+79 SMMQPDGPARAAEI
-93 LKKHG
+93 LKNHG
-98 IDALIAI
+98 IDVLVAI

-110 FRGALEIAK
+110 FRGALAIAK
-119 HGVNVIGIPATID
+119 CGVNVIGIPATID
-132 LDLACTDYTIGFD
+132 LDMAFTDYTIGFD

-170 IEVMGRKCGAIA
+170 VEVMGRKCGSIA

-255 MQRGGSPSTL
+255 MQRGGSPSAL

-275 QAIECVLGG
+275 QAIECIVAG
-284 RVNRAVIEKNGRIR
+284 RMNRAVVEKNGRIK
-298 DMDLEEALNATK
+298 DMDLEEAINSTK
-310 EPSRDLLGVAKNL
+310 EQSRDLLSVSKNL
-323 VRRFTKEEKE
+323 VRH
-333 AAGTAEQ
+333 

>member
-1 MENKQ
+1 MADKKI
-6 TTIAVLTSGG
+6 TIGVLTSGG

-32 INKGFRVMGIYRGY
+32 INKGCKVVGIYRGY
-46 QGLLNE
+46 QGLYKE
-52 EIRELTALD
+52 EFKEMSAFD
-61 VKDTIQH
+61 VRDTIQH
-68 GGTILYTGRCK
+68 GGTILYTARSK
-79 RMMQPEGPAEAAEN
+79 RMMQPDGPSEAAKI
-93 LKKHG
+93 LKKNG
-98 IDALIAI
+98 IDVLVAI

-119 HGVNVIGIPATID
+119 CGVDVIGIPATID
-132 LDLACTDYTIGFD
+132 LDMACTDYTIGFD

-158 RDSGT
+158 RDSGA

-170 IEVMGRKCGAIA
+170 IEVMGRKCGSIA

-255 MQRGGSPSTL
+255 MQRGGSPSAL

-275 QAIECVLGG
+275 QAIECIMAG
-284 RVNRAVIEKNGRIR
+284 RMNRAVVEKNGKIK
-298 DMDLEEALNATK
+298 DMDLEEAINSTK
-310 EPSRDLLGVAKNL
+310 DQSRDLLGVAKNL
-323 VRRFTKEEKE
+323 IRH
-333 AAGTAEQ
+333 

>member
-1 MENKQ
+1 MADKQ
-6 TTIAVLTSGG
+6 ITIGVLTSGG

-32 INKGFRVMGIYRGY
+32 INKGFKVIGIYRGY
-46 QGLLNE
+46 HGLFKE
-52 EIRELTALD
+52 EFRELTAFD
-61 VKDTIQH
+61 VRDTVQH
-68 GGTILYTGRCK
+68 GGTVLYTARSK
-79 RMMQPEGPAEAAEN
+79 TMMQPDGPARAAEI
-93 LKKHG
+93 LKNHG
-98 IDALIAI
+98 IDVLVAI

-110 FRGALEIAK
+110 FRGALAIAK
-119 HGVNVIGIPATID
+119 CGINVIGIPATID
-132 LDLACTDYTIGFD
+132 LDMACTDYTIGFD

-170 IEVMGRKCGAIA
+170 VEVMGRRCGSIA

-255 MQRGGSPSTL
+255 MQRGGSPSAL

-275 QAIECVLGG
+275 QAIECIVAG
-284 RVNRAVIEKNGRIR
+284 RMNRAVVEKNGRIK
-298 DMDLEEALNATK
+298 DMDLDEAINSTK
-310 EPSRDLLGVAKNL
+310 EQSRDLLSVSKNL
-323 VRRFTKEEKE
+323 VRH
-333 AAGTAEQ
+333 

>member
-1 MENKQ
+1 MTNEQ
-6 TTIAVLTSGG
+6 ITIGVLTSGG

-23 AVRAVVRIG
+23 AVRAVVRVG
-32 INKGFRVMGIYRGY
+32 TNKGYRVIGIYRGY
-46 QGLLNE
+46 QGLFNE
-52 EIRELTALD
+52 EFRELTALD
-61 VKDTIQH
+61 VRDTVQR
-68 GGTILYTGRCK
+68 GGTILYTARCK
-79 RMMQPEGPAEAAEN
+79 KMMESDGPARAAEI

-98 IDALIAI
+98 IDVLVAI

-110 FRGALEIAK
+110 LRGALAIAQNDM
-119 HGVNVIGIPATID
+119 NVVGIPATID
-132 LDLACTDYTIGFD
+132 LDMACTDYTIGFD
-145 SAIDTAVD
+145 TAIDTAVE

-170 IEVMGRKCGAIA
+170 IEVMGRKCGSIA
-182 LWCGIASGAE
+182 LWSGIASGAE

-204 KALIDRIKER
+204 KALIERIKER

-247 ARATILGY
+247 VRATILGY
-255 MQRGGSPSTL
+255 MQRGGAPSAL

-275 QAIECVLGG
+275 QAIECVMAG
-284 RVNRAVIEKNGRIR
+284 RMNRAVVEKNGKIK
-298 DMDLEEALNATK
+298 DIDLAEAVEAKK
-310 EPSRDLLGVAKNL
+310 EQSRDLLGVAKNL
-323 VRRFTKEEKE
+323 VRK
-333 AAGTAEQ
+333 AN

>member
-1 MENKQ
+1 MADKQ
-6 TTIAVLTSGG
+6 ITIGVLTSGG

-32 INKGFRVMGIYRGY
+32 INKGFRVIGIYRGY
-46 QGLLNE
+46 HGLFKE
-52 EIRELTALD
+52 EFRELTAFD
-61 VKDTIQH
+61 VRDTVQH
-68 GGTILYTGRCK
+68 GGTVLYTARSK
-79 RMMQPEGPAEAAEN
+79 SMMQPDGPARAAEI
-93 LKKHG
+93 LKNHG
-98 IDALIAI
+98 IDVLVAI
-105 GGDGT
+105 GGDGP
-110 FRGALEIAK
+110 FRGALAIAK
-119 HGVNVIGIPATID
+119 CGVNVIGIPATID
-132 LDLACTDYTIGFD
+132 LDMACTDYTIGFD

-170 IEVMGRKCGAIA
+170 VEVMGRKCGSIA

-255 MQRGGSPSTL
+255 MQRGGSPSAL

-275 QAIECVLGG
+275 QAIECIVAG
-284 RVNRAVIEKNGRIR
+284 RMNRAVVEKNGRIK
-298 DMDLEEALNATK
+298 DMDLEEAINSTK
-310 EPSRDLLGVAKNL
+310 EQSRDLLSVSKNL
-323 VRRFTKEEKE
+323 VRH
-333 AAGTAEQ
+333 

>member
-1 MENKQ
+1 MADKQ
-6 TTIAVLTSGG
+6 ITIGVLTSGG

-32 INKGFRVMGIYRGY
+32 INKGFKVVGIYRGY
-46 QGLLNE
+46 HGLFKE
-52 EIRELTALD
+52 EFRELSAFD
-61 VKDTIQH
+61 VRDTVQH
-68 GGTILYTGRCK
+68 GGTVLYTARSK
-79 RMMQPEGPAEAAEN
+79 TMMQPDGPAKAAEL

-98 IDALIAI
+98 IDVLVAI

-110 FRGALEIAK
+110 FRGALAIAK
-119 HGVNVIGIPATID
+119 CGIDVIGIPATID
-132 LDLACTDYTIGFD
+132 LDMACTEYTIGFD

-170 IEVMGRKCGAIA
+170 IEVMGRRCGSIA

-255 MQRGGSPSTL
+255 MQRGGSPSAL

-275 QAIECVLGG
+275 QAIECIAAG
-284 RVNRAVIEKNGRIR
+284 RMNRAVVEKNGRIR
-298 DMDLEEALNATK
+298 DMDLEEAVNSTK
-310 EPSRDLLGVAKNL
+310 EQSRDLLGVARNL
-323 VRRFTKEEKE
+323 VRH
-333 AAGTAEQ
+333 

>member
-1 MENKQ
+1 MTNEQ
-6 TTIAVLTSGG
+6 ITIGVLTSGG

-23 AVRAVVRIG
+23 AVRAVVRVG
-32 INKGFRVMGIYRGY
+32 TNKGYRVIGIYRGY
-46 QGLLNE
+46 QGLFNE
-52 EIRELTALD
+52 EFRELTALD
-61 VKDTIQH
+61 VRDTVQR
-68 GGTILYTGRCK
+68 GGTILYTARCK
-79 RMMQPEGPAEAAEN
+79 KMMESDGPARAAEI

-98 IDALIAI
+98 IDVLVAI

-110 FRGALEIAK
+110 FRGALAIAQNDM
-119 HGVNVIGIPATID
+119 NVVGIPATID
-132 LDLACTDYTIGFD
+132 LDMACTDYTIGFD
-145 SAIDTAVD
+145 TAIDTAVE

-170 IEVMGRKCGAIA
+170 IEVMGRKCGSIA
-182 LWCGIASGAE
+182 LWSGIASGAE

-204 KALIDRIKER
+204 KALIERIKER

-255 MQRGGSPSTL
+255 MQRGGAPSAL

-275 QAIECVLGG
+275 QAIECVMAG
-284 RVNRAVIEKNGRIR
+284 RMKRAVVEKNGKIK
-298 DMDLEEALNATK
+298 DIDLAEAVEAKK
-310 EPSRDLLGVAKNL
+310 EQSRDLLGVAKNL
-323 VRRFTKEEKE
+323 VRK
-333 AAGTAEQ
+333 AN